1 MATVNTLGADV
12 LSLRGA
18 DEEYHRISRFFR
30 TRAEAEAAL
39 VSEDWVPMAG
49 VVNVCITGDEG
60 ILLYDADDTVNGMLS
75 NLDGPARTYIDS
87 QISTLVGDSPDLLN
101 TLSEIS
107 DALGDDPQF
116 VTTITN
122 RLDDIEDGYDFT
134 GAISAP
140 VAGSVIPFFFADQ
153 TAFPDATDNH
163 GAIVHS
169 HADGA
174 MYFAHDGTW
183 HELALAVDL
192 RANTNTTNALV
203 QTVGV
208 ADGDVNLGTF
218 TGTTI
223 NDGATVKEALQS
235 LETTLEAVDIDTD
248 DMATLVGLSENV
260 TNLGGFTGSTITD
273 GTDIKG
279 ALQDLETAVEANDA
293 ALDGRLDI
301 LEADATTQ
309 TAVDNLELKVD
320 NNESDIE
327 DKISDVNNALGINV
341 GDTEVTFT
349 EDLIVVEL
357 DASRSTDHVGIYSDI
372 TTGGPDAGQTLDIKT
387 ALERFAANSRIVL
400 AAEKHR
406 MDAEDARLDA
416 VIGSTGSD
424 LGTFTGST
432 ISDNENVKDA
442 LQALETATEGE
453 INARTAI
460 TEFTSNLTKL
470 KNDLR
475 GTYIN
480 VGNNIELR
488 ASAGGRVEI
497 VGDLY
502 LDNNTAINGSGTTLT
517 SFENI
522 NAYDGRLNTL
532 EADAT
537 TQTALDA
544 VQADV
549 DQNEADADAA
559 IALKADKAGDTF
571 TGVVT
576 VQDHL
581 IVDDSNNAA
590 TDYNFNVKSSGSSV
604 FGVLGN
610 GAVLLGN
617 NSGAPFIA
625 SSDHHATSK
634 KYVDDA
640 ISALVDAAPGT
651 LNTLNELAAAL
662 GDDANFSTTIT
673 DMVNANETH
682 VDNLATLTGVA
693 KDATVLGAFS
703 GSTLA
708 DNETIKDALQD
719 LETAVE
725 SKLDASDV
733 STFGGTLIDDADAA
747 AARTTLGVDAAGT
760 DNSTDVTLAGH
771 DYITISGQE
780 ITADHVDLT
789 DDVTGIL
796 PISNGGTGAGTAANA
811 LIALGLTATA
821 AEINALD
828 GITATV
834 TELNYTDGVT
844 SNIQTQLNA
853 IQADV
858 DQNESDADS
867 AIALKLDASAVS
879 TFGGTLIDDAD
890 AATARTTLGLGS
902 AATTDSGDYAT
913 AAQGATADA
922 ALPAAGAQAALS
934 VDHLITLS
942 GVAEAADDLGTF
954 SGSTISDSGTV
965 KAALQELETA
975 VEATPAEATAATTVK
990 TQVAANSA
998 NYYLTFVDSNNVANT
1013 AEALRTGAGI
1023 KYNPSTN
1030 ILDIA
1035 SGTVHAQYLTIANVN
1050 LNATATELN
1059 VLDGITATTAELNY
1073 TDGVTSNI
1081 QTQLDAKAATTDLTA
1096 ATDDISDIRSVTGT
1110 NDGSTHLGTFSG
1122 STITDNVAIKTALQE
1137 LETAQEATQADVD
1150 QNESDADAAIAA
1162 VLAGT
1167 SIPGPYNNDSDA
1179 ATGGVAVGAIYKNSN
1194 GSIHWRVS

>member
-293 ALDGRLDI
+293 ALDGRLDV

-357 DASRSTDHVGIYSDI
+357 DAARSTDHVGIYSDI

-522 NAYDGRLNTL
+522 NAYDGRLNAL

-581 IVDDSNNAA
+581 IVDDSNNDA

-617 NSGAPFIA
+617 NSGSPFIA

-673 DMVNANETH
+673 DMVNANEAH

-725 SKLDASDV
+725 SKLDASAV

-771 DYITISGQE
+771 DYISISGQE

-811 LIALGLTATA
+811 RTALGL
-821 AEINALD
+821 
-828 GITATV
+828 
-834 TELNYTDGVT
+834 
-844 SNIQTQLNA
+844 
-853 IQADV
+853 
-858 DQNESDADS
+858 
-867 AIALKLDASAVS
+867 
-879 TFGGTLIDDAD
+879 GT
-890 AATARTTLGLGS
+890 
-902 AATTDSGDYAT
+902 AATTDASAYAT

-1179 ATGGVAVGAIYKNSN
+1179 ATAGVAVGAIYKNSN